1 MRRSDHPNRPSATIW
16 WCLSSAKTLL
26 MPRRNA
32 AFLVGVNASS
42 RYSKWPVFSCP
53 LMAGFG
59 CPPRG
64 TATVVTGAGNV
75 DITLVKTGFVP
86 VTTSVRGGAG
96 ATQEVMVEL
105 QPQPSL
111 EERRHRRRH
120 DAD

>member
-32 AFLVGVNASS
+32 AFPVGVNASS

-59 CPPRG
+59 CPPRS
-64 TATVVTGAGNV
+64 TEPLTEQDLVAWTEHSNASVYRR
-75 DITLVKTGFVP
+75 DILRP
-86 VTTSVRGGAG
+86 
-96 ATQEVMVEL
+96 L
-105 QPQPSL
+105 
-111 EERRHRRRH
+111 HRDRFIEYNE
-120 DAD
+120 